1 MTTTDH
7 DTTPR
12 WLDDEQQHIWLTYL
26 KGVHRLEDY
35 LDRCLR
41 PFGLSLAEYEIF
53 VALSEAD
60 LWRLRMSELADA
72 VHQSRSR
79 LTHTIA
85 RLEKDG
91 LVERVACPSDR
102 RGVWAQLTSAGYE
115 LLERAAPSHVASVRH
130 ALVDAVA
137 AEDFRALGRVFEAVL
152 AVDDTD
158 VAGLPRRAH

>member
-1 MTTTDH
+1 MTTTT

-12 WLDDEQQHIWLTYL
+12 WLDDEQQQIWLTYL

-53 VALSEAD
+53 VALSQAD

-85 RLEKDG
+85 RLEKEG
-91 LVERVACPSDR
+91 LVERIACPSDR
-102 RGVWAQLTSAGYE
+102 RGVWAQLTSTGYA
-115 LLERAAPSHVASVRH
+115 LLEKAAPSHVASVRH
-130 ALVDAVA
+130 ALVDAVS
-137 AEDFRALGRVFEAVL
+137 AEDFRALGRVFGAVL
-152 AVDDTD
+152 AVEEPD
-158 VAGLPRRAH
+158 VRQVG

>member
-1 MTTTDH
+1 MTTMT

-12 WLDDEQQHIWLTYL
+12 WLDDEQQQIWLNYL

-53 VALSEAD
+53 VALSQAD

-85 RLEKDG
+85 RLEKEG
-91 LVERVACPSDR
+91 LVERIACPSDR
-102 RGVWAQLTSAGYE
+102 RGVWAQLTSTGYA
-115 LLERAAPSHVASVRH
+115 LLEKAAPSHVASVRH
-130 ALVDAVA
+130 ALVDAVS

-152 AVDDTD
+152 AVDEPDAHR
-158 VAGLPRRAH
+158 AG